1 MTTRITRQ
9 EIPIEQRMTDIL
21 KQLEIQGGRQS
32 FYDLFVDDER
42 EIMVVTFLAVL
53 ELMKNQQIII
63 EQEHNFDEISYQ
75 AILNLHRVSIE
86 NGIEIVYLML
96 GLNVSFGTRENIEPN
111 ALIVIRFLMCIFMEK
126 IGGRSS

>member
-1 MTTRITRQ
+1 
-9 EIPIEQRMTDIL
+9 
-21 KQLEIQGGRQS
+21 
-32 FYDLFVDDER
+32 
-42 EIMVVTFLAVL
+42 
-53 ELMKNQQIII
+53 MK
-63 EQEHNFDEISYQ
+63 FSYQ

-111 ALIVIRFLMCIFMEK
+111 ALIVIRFFDVYFMEK